1 MKTILAAILSLI
13 LLAGS
18 ALGAGEY
25 QSAMLME
32 ARSGQILFED
42 NADEPWIPASVV
54 KLMLLLLADEAVQDG
69 RMTPETVLTSSKYA
83 KGMGGSQVYL
93 ATGDETSFQ
102 KLIEAVAVGSAN
114 DAAVTVAEGIFGTV
128 PATLVA
134 MNEKC
139 VELGMANTTYANVS
153 GLPENGGKA
162 ENYTTARDQAILARE
177 VVLKHPGVLEWT
189 GKIYTRFRKG
199 LDLGTTNTMMKVYE
213 GMDGLKTGYHVKGK
227 SNLVATAE
235 RGGRRLIAVVLGA
248 PGPKQ
253 RNAEIERLLDSG
265 FNEWAMR
272 TALRKGDGLGIE
284 FKVKRTW
291 RGKVRVEAG
300 ADLVYLARPEDIA
313 RVSIELEDSDDIAA
327 PFDAGEEVGRIVV
340 KLDGKI
346 LSSVPA
352 LAGKRMRASWLS
364 WPRQG

>member
-1 MKTILAAILSLI
+1 MKTILALTLVSL
-13 LLAGS
+13 LVAPAFASDEYVS
-18 ALGAGEY
+18 AL
-25 QSAMLME
+25 LME

-69 RMTPETVLTSSKYA
+69 RVTPETVLTSSKYA

-93 ATGDETSFQ
+93 AAGDETSFQ

-114 DAAVTVAEGIFGTV
+114 DAAVTVAEGIFGSV
-128 PATLVA
+128 PATLAA

-139 VELGMANTTYANVS
+139 VELGMTNTTHVNVS
-153 GLPENGGKA
+153 GLPENGGTA

-199 LDLGTTNTMMKVYE
+199 LDLGTTNTMMKVYD

-265 FNEWAMR
+265 FSDWAMR

-291 RGKVRVEAG
+291 RGKIRVEAG
-300 ADLVYLARPEDIA
+300 EDLVYLARPEDIA

-327 PFDAGEEVGRIVV
+327 PFAAGEEIGRIVV
-340 KLDGKI
+340 RLDGKV

-352 LAGKRMRASWLS
+352 LANKRMRASWLS
-364 WPRQG
+364 WSRNG